1 MAARHLALLLDAAAA
16 VVDARISRETA
27 AELVWTGPEA
37 SRSGSRDT
45 LVVVNELFSSA
56 QRSVHVSTYVV
67 YQPDRVFATL
77 GARLDAVPE
86 LQARIFVNIERKP
99 GDTRTDTA
107 LTFDYARVLGEKWP
121 GRRRPEVYFD
131 PRGLSTGTD
140 TRASWHAKCVHVD
153 DAVAFVTSANFTEWA
168 MQRNVEAGALI
179 RSRHFALQL
188 RSQLDSLVGSKQ
200 VTRLPG
206 L

>member
-1 MAARHLALLLDAAAA
+1 MWTTPDPPLAVDGVSGATLRTLASAFRSGQLSLPVSPFAIATIASCPPALAADLQRLSEDGMAARHLALLLDAAAA

-140 TRASWHAKCVHVD
+140 TRA
-153 DAVAFVTSANFTEWA
+153 
-168 MQRNVEAGALI
+168 
-179 RSRHFALQL
+179 
-188 RSQLDSLVGSKQ
+188 
-200 VTRLPG
+200 
-206 L
+206 